1 MGAREQD
8 FQLRAAPHE
17 QLLRVLGSFEF
28 EIFAEVAV
36 AAGLGDLF
44 AVLRNLLLYDVVEF
58 SEAFVVAGPRDNQR
72 LFLGGFGDEE
82 FLNERKF
89 FDQSSHQRAAVEFI
103 ERRAAEKLAR
113 DATDQIGGRIGD

>member
-1 MGAREQD
+1 SAT
-8 FQLRAAPHE
+8 HE

-28 EIFAEVAV
+28 EVFAEIAV

-44 AVLRNLLLYDVVEF
+44 AVLRNLLLNNVVEF
-58 SEAFVVAGPRDNQR
+58 GAAFVVTGPRDNQR

-89 FDQSSHQRAAVEFI
+89 FDQSSHQRASIEFI
-103 ERRAAEKLAR
+103 ERRASEKLAR